1 MSIDAVTRMP
11 WRLWRRQIAAILRL
25 EWRKTFWN
33 RRAIWIYL
41 LAAAPAIIVGLHSLV
56 MVNGRGGEGSHGM
69 GEDGVIFAGIFHFYY
84 LRLAIFFGCVGIFSN
99 LIRGEMLEK
108 TMHYYLLAPV
118 RRDILIFGKYIAGL
132 AASSAIF
139 GASIAVS
146 YVWMFMHYGPEFQDF
161 FFRGPGLKQMEA
173 YVATAAL
180 ACAAYGA
187 LFLVAGL
194 LFRNPMIPAAIVMVW
209 EAVNVVL
216 PPLLKKFSVTFYLK
230 SLAPVDVPVK
240 GPISL
245 LAIDAQAPPAWLAVL
260 GLLALSAV
268 LLYLAG
274 RRARTLEISY
284 GE

>member
-1 MSIDAVTRMP
+1 
-11 WRLWRRQIAAILRL
+11 
-25 EWRKTFWN
+25 
-33 RRAIWIYL
+33 
-41 LAAAPAIIVGLHSLV
+41 
-56 MVNGRGGEGSHGM
+56 
-69 GEDGVIFAGIFHFYY
+69 
-84 LRLAIFFGCVGIFSN
+84 
-99 LIRGEMLEK
+99 
-108 TMHYYLLAPV
+108 
-118 RRDILIFGKYIAGL
+118 
-132 AASSAIF
+132 
-139 GASIAVS
+139 
-146 YVWMFMHYGPEFQDF
+146 MHYGPEFQEF